1 MIKFVERLKE
11 NEQPYQKKVEEKRI
25 EKKALQDKLAQLMAN
40 VKALQ
45 EQYIETL
52 DEKILSKIGV
62 VSKEIKE
69 INESIVE
76 LDKVIE
82 MLRPGKVHMPKGQI
96 TNELDKAINK
106 SNIENQL
113 QKILEAKENYFKEI
127 EKLRG
132 MTLGLE
138 DKCREVSKVKGL
150 LDAEGIQEINDFAH
164 EMSLVMTPNKIY
176 DSGFAATKEEITCR
190 FGNTLSN
197 YSLAI
202 RLLSN

>member
-52 DEKILSKIGV
+52 DEKILSKIRV

-113 QKILEAKENYFKEI
+113 RKILEAKENYFNEI
-127 EKLRG
+127 EKLRV

-164 EMSLVMTPNKIY
+164 DMSLVMTPNKIY